1 MGRLITA
8 LIFFLL
14 LANYPASATDCTGSL
29 GDPIVNVTFGA
40 GTGYGSALPS
50 NTTSNLQYIANE
62 CPSDGYY
69 SIVNYTP
76 GCFRPDTNW
85 HTLSDHTGNQGG
97 YFMLVNASF
106 QPSNFYIQTISGLC
120 EGTTYQFAAWLL
132 NMCRYKGILPNITLT
147 IEKTDGT
154 VLQSYDTGDIP
165 MIVPA
170 TWKQYG
176 FFFTTP
182 AGVSSVVLRMR
193 NNAPGGT
200 GNDVALDDI
209 TFRPA
214 GAAVTI
220 SVVNATGATI
230 LLCTQAARQL
240 QFTSKVESCYPATA
254 YQWQLSTDSGAS
266 WRNIP
271 GATAATYTRP
281 VSGVGIYLYRLAV
294 APLQHI
300 GTASCRTAS
309 EPVRVIVLDAP
320 QPNLPRQAELCTKD
334 TLRLDPGRF
343 DGYLWQDGSVQST
356 FVVKQ
361 AGTYAV
367 TVTNVCGTGNAAV
380 EVRERSCEIYFP
392 SAFTPNRDGRNDVFR
407 GLNVFRV
414 RSYHLAVFNRWGQ
427 KVFETTDDAAGWDGT
442 VRGTPAVSGLY
453 TWYCTVDHPTRGNMH
468 LKGTVLLLR

>member
-1 MGRLITA
+1 MGRIRTA
-8 LIFFLL
+8 LIIFLL
-14 LANYPASATDCTGSL
+14 LASYPASAADCTGSL
-29 GDPIVNVTFGA
+29 GDPIVNITFGA
-40 GTGYGSALPS
+40 GSDYGPPLPS
-50 NTTSNLQYIANE
+50 STTSNLQYIANA

-85 HTLSDHTGNQGG
+85 HILSDHTGNPGG

-106 QPSNFYIQTISGLC
+106 QPSNFYIQTIGGLC

-132 NMCRYKGILPNITLT
+132 NMCRYRGILPNITLT

-154 VLQSYDTGDIP
+154 VLKSYDTGDIP
-165 MIVPA
+165 MIVQA

-182 AGVSSVVLRMR
+182 AGVSTVVLRMR
-193 NNAPGGT
+193 NNAPGGG

-220 SVVNATGATI
+220 GVTDYTNATI
-230 LLCTQAARQL
+230 QLCTRAARQL

-254 YQWQLSTDSGAS
+254 FQWQLSTDSGAS
-266 WRNIP
+266 WKNIP

-294 APLQHI
+294 APLQNI
-300 GTASCRTAS
+300 AIPSCRTAS
-309 EPVRVIVLDAP
+309 EPVTVVVIDEP
-320 QPNLPRQAELCTKD
+320 QPKLSQQAELCAKD
-334 TLRLDPGRF
+334 TLQLDPGRF
-343 DGYLWQDGSVQST
+343 DSYLWQDGSAQPM
-356 FVVKQ
+356 FVVKR

-367 TVTNVCGTGNAAV
+367 TVTNACGTGNASV
-380 EVRERSCEIYFP
+380 LIRERSCEINFP
-392 SAFTPNRDGRNDVFR
+392 SAFTPNGDGRNDVFR

-414 RSYHLAVFNRWGQ
+414 KSYHLAVFNRWGQ
-427 KVFETTDDAAGWDGT
+427 KVFETTDKTAGWDGT
-442 VRGTPAVSGLY
+442 LQGTPAVSGLY
-453 TWYCTVDHPTRGNMH
+453 VWHCDVDHPTRGNMH